1 MKQRFFSLFACAAL
15 LLSIVSS
22 AHTAW
27 ADSSSGD
34 DGTYTDPETGATF
47 VVPEGWVEQEP
58 DEKSEN
64 ALVTFVS
71 QKDSGSFFQYECH
84 DQWNEIPESERFGLT
99 RSDINN
105 AYFYTNEAS
114 MEMFISH
121 YAQLNADI
129 TTDDIL
135 VVMQGVTEYIE
146 ILTVHEAQGVRVA
159 LTTAMHVENGY
170 VHLFVFSGF
179 SAEAV
184 EDFQSVLHSMRVP
197 PTGQSGLVGG
207 DTYTDPETGATFV
220 VPEGWVEY
228 EPEEE
233 IPDIDAVNHIV
244 LRNSSSSIIY
254 GGRDLWNDM
263 SAFGHLIYNRSE
275 INNSY
280 AYTSKTFQNML
291 LSPYERHGFD
301 VTVDDIRLVTYG
313 KTEYIELT
321 ATQDVQGWND
331 TLISVWHVENGHACF
346 FLYTSIYDETAR
358 DFQSVLYSFQVPEP
372 ATPNGQNSS
381 GFNLS
386 ILDPLTFL
394 INLLLTFSVYTLPI
408 LFYRFVLNSGP
419 SEKKSARAIVIFY
432 GICAYLLM
440 CWIMWLLDG
449 RAGVSILFWS
459 FVNYRILI
467 SGKKPEPDP
476 ADMLTEHPDRL
487 PPATQPPAPSAPATP
502 TPAAYVPAASAPA
515 PSAPAAYIP
524 AASAPAP
531 SAPAAYPSAPPA
543 PQPAAPAPQAFP
555 QIPPTDQ
562 NSSSGGAPAPAAPLW
577 PAQYSHAQD
586 VRVGFAKSRSDRRAP
601 VYTDTPYV
609 PAASTPAASAPAAYA
624 PAASKPVSPTPQAAP
639 MTAAAPA
646 APAPAAYTPT
656 HAPHTAAPTAPF
668 IPEPTIPAAYPPAP
682 PAPQTPPS
690 PATPVPATPHTSP
703 SSAVPQASAFAPRI
717 QFCRN
722 CGFQLLEDSKFC
734 SSCGTPVVP
743 VSEEQHL

>member
-34 DGTYTDPETGATF
+34 
-47 VVPEGWVEQEP
+47 
-58 DEKSEN
+58 
-64 ALVTFVS
+64 
-71 QKDSGSFFQYECH
+71 
-84 DQWNEIPESERFGLT
+84 
-99 RSDINN
+99 
-105 AYFYTNEAS
+105 
-114 MEMFISH
+114 
-121 YAQLNADI
+121 
-129 TTDDIL
+129 
-135 VVMQGVTEYIE
+135 
-146 ILTVHEAQGVRVA
+146 
-159 LTTAMHVENGY
+159 
-170 VHLFVFSGF
+170 
-179 SAEAV
+179 
-184 EDFQSVLHSMRVP
+184 
-197 PTGQSGLVGG
+197 G

-220 VPEGWVEY
+220 VPDGW
-228 EPEEE
+228 EEDE
-233 IPDIDAVNHIV
+233 FNRDGATGFFQAKFVSLNDPGST
-244 LRNSSSSIIY
+244 LLY
-254 GGRDLWNDM
+254 GSNDLWNELTT
-263 SAFGHLIYNRSE
+263 SERSGLNRSE
-275 INNSY
+275 IDS
-280 AYTSKTFQNML
+280 AYLYMDKSFLKSFADLAAQQGIQTSDNAIQ
-291 LSPYERHGFD
+291 
-301 VTVDDIRLVTYG
+301 LVTYG
-313 KTEYIELT
+313 KNKCMELSGVLNIIGYDVPVTMTWYIESGCAYIFMVS
-321 ATQDVQGWND
+321 ATGDQVGK
-331 TLISVWHVENGHACF
+331 
-346 FLYTSIYDETAR
+346 
-358 DFQSVLYSFQVPEP
+358 DFRSVLYSLQVPETD
-372 ATPNGQNSS
+372 TPSEQNASS
-381 GFNLS
+381 PTLS
-386 ILDPLTFL
+386 ELLLNDGLHPLTL
-394 INLLLTFSVYTLPI
+394 LLNLLLTFSVYTLPI

-432 GICAYLLM
+432 GICAYLLV

-515 PSAPAAYIP
+515 PSAPAAYVPAASAPAPSAPAAYIP

-543 PQPAAPAPQAFP
+543 PQPAAPAPQALP
-555 QIPPTDQ
+555 QTPPTDQ

-656 HAPHTAAPTAPF
+656 QAPHTAAPTAPF

-690 PATPVPATPHTSP
+690 PATPVPATPHAPP

-743 VSEEQHL
+743 VSEGQNP